1 MAYYNVIYFA
11 VLLMIIDFYIVL
23 LLLLLL
29 LYCTNLHHILC
40 YHCSVP
46 THSDY
51 AKPLIFLDEANE
63 FIAQELISDAV
74 EKELRKMSSIFPWID
89 DQSSS
94 TYFQLTLGNVPSYMN
109 NVKIIASKTY
119 TRGLIVI
126 SIYCDNMIYFVV
138 NNCDGD
144 QPLLDVRFPDVS
156 EHGQGFCINTYND
169 HTQSYR
175 QLTLWHVVTGSSSS
189 KIVATR
195 EIPKIKTMSISSKNY
210 QQTYCILKS
219 SWDAN
224 SSQLAVHH
232 DVLFRFG
239 SWCYAGR
246 VQLTPSLTLADI
258 PYIIPALR
266 MQQSRL
272 DFFCDVSQVPINSPF
287 ADALQYVQQIEPMIE
302 DHVVRS
308 EHTLN
313 SLIDRLHSMGLGD
326 SVRNW
331 LEGDSNNSFFEF
343 KTSPSDDYC
352 SKFKNLELIVSK
364 TYYASGIIVIVII
377 FQVRLL

>member
-1 MAYYNVIYFA
+1 
-11 VLLMIIDFYIVL
+11 
-23 LLLLLL
+23 
-29 LYCTNLHHILC
+29 
-40 YHCSVP
+40 
-46 THSDY
+46 
-51 AKPLIFLDEANE
+51 LDEANE
-63 FIAQELISDAV
+63 FIAQELISDSV
-74 EKELRKMSSIFPWID
+74 EKELRKMANIFPWID

-126 SIYCDNMIYFVV
+126 SIYCDTMIYFVV
-138 NNCDGD
+138 NNGDGD

-175 QLTLWHVVTGSSSS
+175 QLTLWHVVTASSSS
-189 KIVATR
+189 KSIIPR
-195 EIPKIKTMSISSKNY
+195 EIPKIKTMSISTKNY

-246 VQLTPSLTLADI
+246 VQLTPSLNLSDI

-287 ADALQYVQQIEPMIE
+287 ADALQYVQQIEPFIE
-302 DHVVRS
+302 DHVIRS

-313 SLIDRLHSMGLGD
+313 SLIERLHSMGLGE

-331 LEGDSNNSFFEF
+331 LEGDPSNSFFEF
-343 KTSPSDDYC
+343 KTSPNDDYC

-364 TYYASGIIVIVII
+364 TYYASGIIVIMII
-377 FQVRLL
+377 FQV

>member
-1 MAYYNVIYFA
+1 M
-11 VLLMIIDFYIVL
+11 
-23 LLLLLL
+23 
-29 LYCTNLHHILC
+29 HPILC
-40 YHCSVP
+40 CHCSVP

-377 FQVRLL
+377 FQVRL

>member
-1 MAYYNVIYFA
+1 M
-11 VLLMIIDFYIVL
+11 
-23 LLLLLL
+23 
-29 LYCTNLHHILC
+29 
-40 YHCSVP
+40 
-46 THSDY
+46 
-51 AKPLIFLDEANE
+51 IFLDEANE

-94 TYFQLTLGNVPSYMN
+94 TYFQLTLGDVPSYMN

-175 QLTLWHVVTGSSSS
+175 QLTLWHVVTTGSSS
-189 KIVATR
+189 KIVPTR
-195 EIPKIKTMSISSKNY
+195 TIPKIKTMSISSKNY

-287 ADALQYVQQIEPMIE
+287 ADALQYVQQIEPVIE

-308 EHTLN
+308 EDTLN
-313 SLIDRLHSMGLGD
+313 SLIDRLHSMGLGE

-352 SKFKNLELIVSK
+352 TKFKNLELIVSK
-364 TYYASGIIVIVII
+364 TYYASGIIVIMII
-377 FQVRLL
+377 FQVSEIVSVSELASVSV